1 MSWREIARMMLVVPT
16 IAPRAGSRWSTS
28 ACPRTLRVPPGTP
41 LPAPAG
47 AVEAVLAVEDPA
59 GGWGGLR
66 WACPRTLRVPPGARL
81 PAPAVTVEAVFAFEP
96 PTVVRVMATAI
107 VTAAGMSFFLSFIN
121 TPAQYTCARGFS
133 RGLVL
138 PLFVPAEPRCNML
151 HSTVGNRKSC

>member
-16 IAPRAGSRWSTS
+16 IAPRAGSRGATS
-28 ACPRTLRVPPGTP
+28 AWPRTLRVPPGTP
-41 LPAPAG
+41 LPAQAV
-47 AVEAVLAVEDPA
+47 AVEAVLA
-59 GGWGGLR
+59 
-66 WACPRTLRVPPGARL
+66 
-81 PAPAVTVEAVFAFEP
+81 FEH

-121 TPAQYTCARGFS
+121 TPVQYTCARGFS